1 MLTKAQIRDYLKTI
15 FTADNY
21 YIGRLDNKKDKSI
34 GVYDLKTKNKP
45 YIAIGGLECT
55 SYAKKSVCILIHWN
69 KNANETEIASNKLY
83 QALLDKKD
91 FNIDNIHIQ
100 YIELLVNQPVPVDTD
115 DNNIYEYVIECSF
128 IYRR

>member
-34 GVYDLKTKNKP
+34 GVYDLKTKNKH

-55 SYAKKSVCILIHWN
+55 SYAKKNISILIHWN

-128 IYRR
+128 IYTR